1 MTSSRTTG
9 SACATATKPN
19 AAIIVMIERFI
30 IWQMLFCTL
39 FLTPLL
45 LGCKQEISNLL
56 LTLRNPLPTH
66 WQRIE
71 TFTLQGQINDAQE

>member
-1 MTSSRTTG
+1 MASSRTTG

-39 FLTPLL
+39 AFNTFIFGMQAGDWRTSPHE
-45 LGCKQEISNLL
+45 K
-56 LTLRNPLPTH
+56 NPLPIH
-66 WQRIE
+66 
-71 TFTLQGQINDAQE
+71 

>member
-1 MTSSRTTG
+1 MASSRTTG

-39 FLTPLL
+39 AFNTFIY
-45 LGCKQEISNLL
+45 GMQAGDL
-56 LTLRNPLPTH
+56 LTSPHEKNPLPIH
-66 WQRIE
+66 
-71 TFTLQGQINDAQE
+71 